1 MVSLDSIG
9 PPLILL
15 FPLIRLGSLQ
25 SIAFIAPFVQLVLSP
40 VFVLLDVN
48 GFIEF
53 IGYIVSIS
61 LILRMPL
68 VLCWNVVTMNPNN
81 KSNGINKINKS
92 IQLIN

>member
-15 FPLIRLGSLQ
+15 FSLIRLGSLQ
-25 SIAFIAPFVQLVLSP
+25 SIAFIVPFVQLVLSP

>member
-1 MVSLDSIG
+1 MFS
-9 PPLILL
+9 
-15 FPLIRLGSLQ
+15 LIRLGSLQ
-25 SIAFIAPFVQLVLSP
+25 SIAFIVPFVPLVLSP

-61 LILRMPL
+61 LILRMSL
-68 VLCWNVVTMNPNN
+68 VLCWNVVTMNLNN
-81 KSNGINKINKS
+81 KSNGINKISKS